1 MTLSC
6 HLLIPACTL
15 TFISML
21 GVTGLVGCQTIENST
36 IEPITAK
43 APKPVDTDE
52 RIITFPQSDDNEYI
66 GSWKLPELPVES
78 LNRFDWKL
86 VRWID
91 SQDVVTHIDSSSYA
105 GSDTVPPLIMD
116 VRPSSLLFKEG
127 CHRYKLF
134 IENAYPMPYP
144 HSISHLVDS
153 TNDCDTQS
161 NVASKGAIQQNL
173 ETIFSPR
180 SNLYFNFEPVTLKS
194 KFFIP
199 NSSKQL
205 ALNINN
211 NMTLIFTGMRK
222 PEQKTSGLPI
232 TNEIL
237 ERYQWQIISATDK
250 QNDPISNFNDPDV
263 PIIARF
269 YTDSHRRTAGFSV
282 GCNGVSGTYALAVNQ
297 TLLIGSSPQTMIGC
311 GDLLNKIES
320 SLSRT
325 MLNSISQLTLNI
337 QENTATSENSTQA
350 MLKYLLTQ
358 QLDTGETFIW
368 QNEKKEHRR

>member
-1 MTLSC
+1 MNLNRLATL
-6 HLLIPACTL
+6 LLLVGSLSSVA
-15 TFISML
+15 
-21 GVTGLVGCQTIENST
+21 LVGCQST
-36 IEPITAK
+36 K
-43 APKPVDTDE
+43 LSHSNK
-52 RIITFPQSDDNEYI
+52 I
-66 GSWKLPELPVES
+66 GAV
-78 LNRFDWKL
+78 N
-86 VRWID
+86 
-91 SQDVVTHIDSSSYA
+91 
-105 GSDTVPPLIMD
+105 SDTNNEDWPTSTQQSYLLQALTKYDWQLTQVTGMNNKGQPFRHKPPLIMD
-116 VRPSSLLFKEG
+116 IRPSSLLFKEG

-134 IENAYPMPYP
+134 IENAYPTPYP
-144 HSISHLVDS
+144 YSISHLVDS

-161 NVASKGAIQQNL
+161 NVASKGAIQQSL

-194 KFFIP
+194 NFFIP

-211 NMTLIFTGMRK
+211 DMTLIFTGMRK

-263 PIIARF
+263 HIIAKF

-282 GCNGVSGTYALAVNQ
+282 GCNGVSGSYALAVNQ

-320 SLSRT
+320 NLSRT
-325 MLNSISQLTLNI
+325 MLNSVSQLTLNL
-337 QENTATSENSTQA
+337 QEDTATSENSTQA